1 MGLHQGRVRQGV
13 KKRYFIKGW
22 SGPGAGSPGQWSHP
36 KTAGVQGAFGQCS
49 QTQDLILGCYL
60 WSQDLNLMILVGPF
74 QLVIFCDSV
83 SNHLRQPVALPLEEK
98 KKNTFL
104 MEKER
109 LLPP

>member
-1 MGLHQGRVRQGV
+1 
-13 KKRYFIKGW
+13 
-22 SGPGAGSPGQWSHP
+22 
-36 KTAGVQGAFGQCS
+36 
-49 QTQDLILGCYL
+49 
-60 WSQDLNLMILVGPF
+60 MILVGPF